1 MASNNEME
9 LAYQAGYI
17 ARDENH
23 SNTECPHGYD
33 QLNLRCQWLGGWN
46 DSDMEDK

>member
-1 MASNNEME
+1 MASNNEMK
-9 LAYQAGYI
+9 LAYQSGYV

-23 SNTECPHGYD
+23 SNTKCPYGYE